1 MYSTIGVG
9 WPAPIGQAP
18 GGSQP
23 SAGLAHRLSRDLR
36 GIERLRR
43 EIAAQGKEP
52 PAGLARNLHRDL
64 YAAKPRSQGR
74 HPGRHLR
81 WPARRGSHLAGPEVA
96 CLS

>member
-1 MYSTIGVG
+1 MYSTIWVG

-43 EIAAQGKEP
+43 EIAT
-52 PAGLARNLHRDL
+52 L
-64 YAAKPRSQGR
+64 
-74 HPGRHLR
+74 PGQR
-81 WPARRGSHLAGPEVA
+81 WRA
-96 CLS
+96 